1 MPELA
6 LPIFLLT
13 YVVVALGRLPGWRID
28 RAGAALVGAAAMIAC
43 GALDF
48 DEALAALDADTLVL
62 LFGMMIVV
70 ASLRLSGFFRVVE
83 AAAVRRARHPLVLL
97 VAIVGVSAGLS
108 AFLVNDTI
116 CLVLTVPVLELVL
129 RLGRPPLPYL
139 LAVAMAANIGS
150 VATLTGNPQNM
161 IVGSLSGI
169 AYGDFAAALWPVA
182 AVGCGLLILVLVLA
196 FPREFLRGGPLAPLR
211 VTPVRC
217 NRPLALKSVAVL
229 AGLIGAFFAGVRPA
243 EAALLGGAYLLLT
256 RRVKP
261 QKIHR
266 EIDWSLLVMFAGLF
280 VVVAGLERTVLTA
293 DRIAVVGSFGLQQP
307 VVLATLTAAL
317 SNLVSNVPAVLVLK
331 PFVEAL
337 ADRERAWLIVAMAST
352 LAGNLTLLGSVAN
365 LIVAQRARSLGVEL
379 GFGAYLRIGVPVTA
393 LTIVAGT
400 LLLMH

>member
-48 DEALAALDADTLVL
+48 DAALAALDADTLVL

-196 FPREFLRGGPLAPLR
+196 FPREFLRGAPLAPLR
-211 VTPVRC
+211 VAPVRC

-229 AGLIGAFFAGVRPA
+229 LGLIGAFFAGVRPA

-261 QKIHR
+261 QKIYR

-293 DRIAVVGSFGLQQP
+293 DRIAAVGSFGLQQP

>member
-48 DEALAALDADTLVL
+48 DGALAALDADTLVL

-70 ASLRLSGFFRVVE
+70 ASLRLSGFFRIVE
-83 AAAVRRARHPLVLL
+83 AAAVRRARQPLALL

-211 VTPVRC
+211 VAPVRC

-229 AGLIGAFFAGVRPA
+229 LGLIGAFFAGVRPA

-293 DRIAVVGSFGLQQP
+293 DRIAAVGSFGLQQP

>member
-13 YVVVALGRLPGWRID
+13 YVVVAFGRLPGWRID
-28 RAGAALVGAAAMIAC
+28 RAGAALVGAAAMIGC

-48 DEALAALDADTLVL
+48 GTALAALDAGTLVL

-70 ASLRLSGFFRVVE
+70 ANLRLSGFFRVVE
-83 AAAVRRARHPLVLL
+83 AAAVRRAQHPVALL
-97 VAIVGVSAGLS
+97 AAIVAVSAGLS

-129 RLGRPPLPYL
+129 RLGRRPVPYL

-169 AYGDFAAALWPVA
+169 PYGRYAAALWPVA
-182 AVGCGLLILVLVLA
+182 ATGCALLVAVLVLA
-196 FPREFLRGGPLAPLR
+196 FPREFLRTTRLAPPAP
-211 VTPVRC
+211 VPVRC
-217 NRPLALKSVAVL
+217 NVPLALKSVAVL
-229 AGLIGAFFAGVRPA
+229 TGLIAAFFAGVAPA
-243 EAALLGGAYLLLT
+243 EAALLGGACLLLT

-261 QKIHR
+261 QKIYR

-280 VVVAGLERTVLTA
+280 VVVAGLERAVLTPG
-293 DRIAVVGSFGLQQP
+293 RIAAVGAFGLQQP
-307 VVLATLTAAL
+307 AVLAMLTAAL

-331 PFVEAL
+331 PFVESL
-337 ADRERAWLIVAMAST
+337 ADREHAWLIVAMAST
-352 LAGNLTLLGSVAN
+352 LAGNLTLPGSVAN

-379 GFGAYLRIGVPVTA
+379 GFGVYLCIGVPVTL
-393 LTIVAGT
+393 LTIAAGT
-400 LLLMH
+400 VLLAR

>member
-150 VATLTGNPQNM
+150 V
-161 IVGSLSGI
+161 
-169 AYGDFAAALWPVA
+169 
-182 AVGCGLLILVLVLA
+182 
-196 FPREFLRGGPLAPLR
+196 
-211 VTPVRC
+211 
-217 NRPLALKSVAVL
+217 
-229 AGLIGAFFAGVRPA
+229 
-243 EAALLGGAYLLLT
+243 
-256 RRVKP
+256 
-261 QKIHR
+261 
-266 EIDWSLLVMFAGLF
+266 
-280 VVVAGLERTVLTA
+280 
-293 DRIAVVGSFGLQQP
+293 
-307 VVLATLTAAL
+307 
-317 SNLVSNVPAVLVLK
+317 
-331 PFVEAL
+331 
-337 ADRERAWLIVAMAST
+337 
-352 LAGNLTLLGSVAN
+352 
-365 LIVAQRARSLGVEL
+365 
-379 GFGAYLRIGVPVTA
+379 
-393 LTIVAGT
+393 
-400 LLLMH
+400 